1 VKTACLFVTWNSEQF
16 LADSIGRLLQFV
28 SPEDILVVD
37 NGSTDNTVATLT
49 REYPRVTLIPL
60 PVNTGFAGGNNVGMR
75 AAIQKGYDA
84 VYLLN
89 IDTIIDE
96 DSIRPCLRV
105 LESHPDVGI
114 IGPVV
119 LEANQDNV
127 IQCEGG
133 AIHPTRASFPYRK
146 RGTHFQRQSGIVD
159 VGYVLGAAMMIR
171 RKVIESIGY
180 LDEDYFPAYVEEA
193 DFCFRAR
200 RAGFRSVIALDT
212 AIRHIGE
219 QSSGGRLKAN
229 NRIATHRFYFAIKH
243 SGPAAF
249 FAASIA
255 IVARAVFW
263 KCRDALFQ
271 HL

>member
-1 VKTACLFVTWNSEQF
+1 MKTACLFVTWNSEPF
-16 LADSIGRLLQFV
+16 LADSIGGILRFV
-28 SPEDILVVD
+28 APEDIFVVD
-37 NGSTDNTVATLT
+37 NGSTDNTVATLA
-49 REYPRVTLIPL
+49 REYPRVALIQL

-75 AAIQKGYDA
+75 AAIQNGYDA

-96 DSIRPCLRV
+96 DSIRPCLNV
-105 LESHPDVGI
+105 LESHSDIGI
-114 IGPVV
+114 VGPVV
-119 LEANQDNV
+119 LEAYQDNV

-133 AIHPTRASFPYRK
+133 AIHPARASFPYRK
-146 RGTHFQRQSGIVD
+146 PGATFHRQSGIVD

-171 RKVIESIGY
+171 REVIESIGY

-200 RAGFRSVIALDT
+200 KAGFRSVIALDA

-243 SGPAAF
+243 SGAAAF
-249 FAASIA
+249 LAASIA
-255 IVARAVFW
+255 IVSRALYW
-263 KCRDALFQ
+263 KCRDALFARP
-271 HL
+271 